1 MATQTQDTNPGKENT
16 IFEKLAAP
24 DPVIALR
31 LSGMITEE
39 DIRQYRHL
47 LEDKLDKYQAVSAC
61 IDLTGLS
68 DTNAGALVEGVKAD
82 LEWLRHL
89 NRFRR
94 YAVVSDKEWPGA
106 LIGIVA
112 PMLFPDLEIKVFK
125 ADRRDEAVK
134 WAAEFPEAPKIGISA
149 FRFLPTSREDVLA
162 FEINGVISAEKMPGV
177 IKEFETFLAHH
188 DKVRMLNRMKHFSGI
203 DPSAFMQHGLVSM
216 KLAAM
221 RKVERYAI
229 VGAPGWICKIIET
242 LNPAFPDLDM
252 RTFPADQEDQAWAWL
267 DARPRG

>member
-1 MATQTQDTNPGKENT
+1 M
-16 IFEKLAAP
+16 FEKLAAP

-31 LSGMITEE
+31 FSGMVTEE

-61 IDLTGLS
+61 IDLTGLA

-125 ADRRDEAVK
+125 ADRRDEGTDAC
-134 WAAEFPEAPKIGISA
+134 AIHGSSPAGCTGCRLQSGQDAG
-149 FRFLPTSREDVLA
+149 
-162 FEINGVISAEKMPGV
+162 M
-177 IKEFETFLAHH
+177 ETFNATAQY
-188 DKVRMLNRMKHFSGI
+188 
-203 DPSAFMQHGLVSM
+203 P
-216 KLAAM
+216 
-221 RKVERYAI
+221 
-229 VGAPGWICKIIET
+229 
-242 LNPAFPDLDM
+242 
-252 RTFPADQEDQAWAWL
+252 
-267 DARPRG
+267 